1 MGTLKA
7 AAGENVV
14 RTFSPVK
21 RFYHFTTSQVQR
33 ITDILLLLYL
43 GNVGLINQL
52 TELFLFQKH
61 R

>member
-7 AAGENVV
+7 TAGENEH
-14 RTFSPVK
+14 FPPVK
-21 RFYHFTTSQVQR
+21 RFYHFTISQVQR
-33 ITDILLLLYL
+33 IIDILLLLYL
-43 GNVGLINQL
+43 GNVDLINQP

>member
-7 AAGENVV
+7 AAGEM
-14 RTFSPVK
+14 RLGHFSPVK
-21 RFYHFTTSQVQR
+21 RFYHFTISQVQR

-43 GNVGLINQL
+43 GNVDLINQP
-52 TELFLFQKH
+52 TELFFFQKH